1 MSLRNEIAKIVK
13 AGLDDYF
20 CEVVAN
26 EYDVTDQILALLEGE
41 LKGLDAV
48 QDLINNSYGVA
59 GLHLNGDVAPWDELL
74 EGGRFEGWLKDF
86 PVAERKS
93 R

>member
-26 EYDVTDQILALLEGE
+26 EYDVTNQILALIAPELE
-41 LKGLDAV
+41 KANFLDNITRRTN
-48 QDLINNSYGVA
+48 DKTCF
-59 GLHLNGDVAPWDELL
+59 
-74 EGGRFEGWLKDF
+74 EGGRCPLYGECYSELWCRGIKKALNQPDEVS
-86 PVAERKS
+86 P
-93 R
+93 